1 MVDSPDT
8 CGRKPNPQ
16 RKSCGFKKNSDTYGR
31 GILKVSSHFFFLKGP
46 PLVILEFVPHGDLL
60 GYLRKSNGEND
71 DFYDFKSKDV
81 PSKIPERQLYQFS
94 ADIARGM
101 EFISAHQVC

>member
-1 MVDSPDT
+1 MDGSRILKEKVVDSKISGYLWT
-8 CGRKPNPQ
+8 RHK
-16 RKSCGFKKNSDTYGR
+16 FLL
-31 GILKVSSHFFFLKGP
+31 IFFFFKGP

-71 DFYDFKSKDV
+71 DFYDLKSKEV

>member
-16 RKSCGFKKNSDTYGR
+16 RKSCGLKKNSDRCGR
-31 GILKVSSHFFFLKGP
+31 GISFFPFFFFKGP

-71 DFYDFKSKDV
+71 DFYDLKSKEV

>member
-1 MVDSPDT
+1 MDGS
-8 CGRKPNPQ
+8 R
-16 RKSCGFKKNSDTYGR
+16 
-31 GILKVSSHFFFLKGP
+31 ILKEKVANSKKFGYVWTRHKFLPTFFLKGP

-71 DFYDFKSKDV
+71 VFYDLKSKEV
-81 PSKIPERQLYQFS
+81 PSKIPQRQLYQFS

>member
-1 MVDSPDT
+1 MWTEAESSKKKLRIQKYPDT
-8 CGRKPNPQ
+8 CGRGL
-16 RKSCGFKKNSDTYGR
+16 SFF
-31 GILKVSSHFFFLKGP
+31 LFFFFFFFFFFKGP

-71 DFYDFKSKDV
+71 DFYDLQSKEV
-81 PSKIPERQLYQFS
+81 PPKIPERQLYQFS

-101 EFISAHQVC
+101 EFISAHQVCRSP

>member
-1 MVDSPDT
+1 MWT
-8 CGRKPNPQ
+8 KAEFAKRKLRIQKYPGP
-16 RKSCGFKKNSDTYGR
+16 K
-31 GILKVSSHFFFLKGP
+31 FLPYFLFSGL

-71 DFYDFKSKDV
+71 DFYDLKSKEV
-81 PSKIPERQLYQFS
+81 PPRIPERQLYQFS

>member
-1 MVDSPDT
+1 MDSPDT

-16 RKSCGFKKNSDTYGR
+16 RKSCEFKKNSDTCGR
-31 GILKVSSHFFFLKGP
+31 GISFFPFFFFFKGL

-71 DFYDFKSKDV
+71 DFYDLKSKEV

>member
-8 CGRKPNPQ
+8 CGRKSNPQ
-16 RKSCGFKKNSDTYGR
+16 RKSCGFQNIRIRVDE
-31 GILKVSSHFFFLKGP
+31 GIKFLPIFFLKGP

-71 DFYDFKSKDV
+71 DFYDLKSKEV

>member
-1 MVDSPDT
+1 MWT
-8 CGRKPNPQ
+8 RHK
-16 RKSCGFKKNSDTYGR
+16 FLL
-31 GILKVSSHFFFLKGP
+31 IFFFKGP

-71 DFYDFKSKDV
+71 DFYDLKSKEV
-81 PSKIPERQLYQFS
+81 PFKIPERQLYQFS